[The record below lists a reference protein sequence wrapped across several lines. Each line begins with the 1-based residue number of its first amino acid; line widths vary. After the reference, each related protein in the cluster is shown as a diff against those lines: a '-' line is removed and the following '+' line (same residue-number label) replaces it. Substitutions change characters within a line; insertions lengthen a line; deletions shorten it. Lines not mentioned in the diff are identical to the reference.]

1 MAEAVPIAGTNEEGK
16 HRSPI
21 GILGLMLITLG
32 IYGIFWYYFVNKEL
46 AEIGKARGT
55 DELGDSPGTSVLA
68 ITLGAL
74 VIVPAIVSLYNTWKR
89 QQKAAE
95 LLGKPEIGFSPI
107 GGLILMY
114 LVVGYCIFQSG
125 QNKVLAAQA
134 QLPAGAEAAPLP
146 A

>member
-1 MAEAVPIAGTNEEGK
+1 MAEDVPISGTNEQGK

-68 ITLGAL
+68 ITLGAFI
-74 VIVPAIVSLYNTWKR
+74 IVPPFVSIYGTWKR
-89 QQKAAE
+89 QEAAGK
-95 LLGKPEIGFSPI
+95 LLGRPEIGMNPFV
-107 GGLILMY
+107 GLFLMY
-114 LVVGYCIFQSG
+114 FIVGYPIFQSA
-125 QNKVLAAQA
+125 QNKVLEAQA
-134 QLPAGAEAAPLP
+134 QLPAGGSAAPLT

>member
-16 HRSPI
+16 QRSPI
-21 GILGLMLITLG
+21 GILGLMIITLG

-55 DELGDSPGTSVLA
+55 EELGTSPGTSVLA
-68 ITLGAL
+68 TTLGAII
-74 VIVPAIVSLYNTWKR
+74 IVPAIVSFYNTWKR

-114 LVVGYCIFQSG
+114 LIVGYCIFQSG